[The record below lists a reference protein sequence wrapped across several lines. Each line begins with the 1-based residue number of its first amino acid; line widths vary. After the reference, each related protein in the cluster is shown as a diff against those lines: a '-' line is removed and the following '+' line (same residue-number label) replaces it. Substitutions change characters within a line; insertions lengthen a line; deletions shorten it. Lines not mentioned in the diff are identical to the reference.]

1 MQLKNVYEA
10 IDALAPFALSGEY
23 CDTYG
28 FRDNSGVMLDCG
40 GSVRGI
46 LCSLDL
52 SARAVEEA
60 KKQGANIIF
69 THHPAIFH
77 PLYSLRDGAPLTEC
91 AKAGISVIS
100 AHLNLDSAQGGIDEE
115 LMLGLGGNAGKLMH
129 PLSDGGYG
137 HLFSVQE
144 EALDSFLA
152 RVKARFSTER
162 VIVYGDRPVCRV
174 ASFCGAG
181 MDETSVAFAVAEG
194 ADTFLSSD
202 GKHHLIAEL
211 VERGLNVILLTHYAA
226 ENYGFIRFVENLKTK
241 LKGLP
246 IGVFTDERLL

>member
-28 FRDNSGVMLDCG
+28 VPRQQRRDARLRRIGAGDSLLARSLGAG
-40 GSVRGI
+40 GGRGEKAGGERH
-46 LCSLDL
+46 L
-52 SARAVEEA
+52 
-60 KKQGANIIF
+60 
-69 THHPAIFH
+69 HPSSRHFH

-115 LMLGLGGNAGKLMH
+115 LMLGLGGMRESSCTRSPTADTGISFPCMRR
-129 PLSDGGYG
+129 
-137 HLFSVQE
+137 
-144 EALDSFLA
+144 ALDSFLA

>member
-60 KKQGANIIF
+60 KKQGANVIF

-100 AHLNLDSAQGGIDEE
+100 AHLNLYSAQGGID
-115 LMLGLGGNAGKLMH
+115 
-129 PLSDGGYG
+129 
-137 HLFSVQE
+137 
-144 EALDSFLA
+144 
-152 RVKARFSTER
+152 
-162 VIVYGDRPVCRV
+162 
-174 ASFCGAG
+174 
-181 MDETSVAFAVAEG
+181 
-194 ADTFLSSD
+194 
-202 GKHHLIAEL
+202 
-211 VERGLNVILLTHYAA
+211 
-226 ENYGFIRFVENLKTK
+226 
-241 LKGLP
+241 
-246 IGVFTDERLL
+246 